1 MICPTCKII
10 MLQCKYC
17 GGGIYWTCSKCGCK
31 IESTGFCCDV
41 YE

>member
-1 MICPTCKII
+1 MICPTCKRP
-10 MLQCKYC
+10 MMRCQYY
-17 GGGIYWTCSKCGCK
+17 GGGIYWICKCGCK